1 MPHDGVEV
9 QEGDHDVDVADFLP
23 AAHQARYQRAQLRDL
38 LDGLG
43 QAQQAQ
49 QAQRG
54 GGGAV
59 RQEGCAEDDGGHV
72 EEVPAPR
79 GVRESLFFAVLLAYR
94 KSRPARVQPARM
106 SRYYAERI
114 GLLATRC
121 STIQLKGQTTVV
133 GLFSGTCA

>member
-1 MPHDGVEV
+1 MPQDGVEV
-9 QEGDHDVDVADFLP
+9 EEEDHDDDVADLLH

-38 LDGLG
+38 LDELG

-59 RQEGCAEDDGGHV
+59 RQEGCVEDDGGHV

-79 GVRESLFFAVLLAYR
+79 GVRESLFFAVRILLAYR

-106 SRYYAERI
+106 SRYYDE
-114 GLLATRC
+114 
-121 STIQLKGQTTVV
+121 
-133 GLFSGTCA
+133 